1 MISVA
6 YFRTDD
12 DDFAARAQQAL
23 TVLGARPG
31 FVRGSVS
38 RSIDD
43 EADWILITEWQDVG
57 SYRRALGNYEV
68 KVSATPLLAAA
79 LDLPSGFET
88 LADLHS
94 GGRLAV
100 HASDREP
107 FP

>member
-1 MISVA
+1 MISVEH
-6 YFRTDD
+6 FRASDG
-12 DDFAARAQQAL
+12 DFAARARQAL

-43 EADWILITEWQDVG
+43 DADWILITEWRDVG
-57 SYRRALGNYEV
+57 SYRRALGSYEV
-68 KVSATPLLAAA
+68 KISATPLLAAA
-79 LDLPSGFET
+79 LDLPTGFET
-88 LADLHS
+88 LADLHA

-107 FP
+107 SP